1 MPATAAPPL
10 SDQDVNAIRGIID
23 PWNRACLNRDWDALL
38 SMCTDDMVF
47 MPPNEPRVAGDA
59 LRPWLDAFPV
69 IKEMSWGIDLLEGRG
84 DLARLFGWVKET
96 LEIDGQDVEFNGKYC
111 DTMRKGE
118 DGKWRFSMVIWNSD
132 EAE

>member
-10 SDQDVNAIRGIID
+10 SDQDVNAIRDIID

-84 DLARLFGWVKET
+84 DLARLFCLVNET
-96 LEIDGQDVEFNGKYC
+96 L
-111 DTMRKGE
+111 
-118 DGKWRFSMVIWNSD
+118 
-132 EAE
+132 